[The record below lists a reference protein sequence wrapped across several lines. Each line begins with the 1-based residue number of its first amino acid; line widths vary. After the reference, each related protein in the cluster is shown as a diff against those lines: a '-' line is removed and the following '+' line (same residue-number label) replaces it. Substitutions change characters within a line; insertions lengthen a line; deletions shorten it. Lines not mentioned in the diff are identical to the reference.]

1 MEPSPITKLEHIKNY
16 LKKNNDA
23 DFAGC
28 KILDVGGFSAYYQLL
43 TALFGQAKLYV
54 LNIDKNA
61 IKGVPSIVGDA
72 RQLPFNDSTWD
83 VLLSFECLEHI
94 ADRAELLISESFR
107 VLKND
112 GLFMLAIPN
121 LADLYSRIAFLFG
134 YAPFH
139 YDASTHKVGSLSP
152 IKTTIRGHKSVFTY
166 KGAKE
171 LLVSYGFQIV
181 ESHGYTY
188 VDPFYWEHGL
198 RDHRREVGYDNM
210 RSVFGAVLPTSL
222 SEGMLF
228 ISKKPD

>member
-1 MEPSPITKLEHIKNY
+1 MNEPPITKLTHIKTY
-16 LKKNNDA
+16 LKENNYV
-23 DFAGC
+23 DFAGR
-28 KILDVGGFSAYYQLL
+28 KILDVGGFSAYYELL
-43 TALFGQAKLYV
+43 NALFSQAELYI
-54 LNIDKNA
+54 LNIDK
-61 IKGVPSIVGDA
+61 KELEGVPSIVGDA

-83 VLLSFECLEHI
+83 LVLSFELLEHI
-94 ADRAELLISESFR
+94 PDRAELLISESFR
-107 VLKND
+107 VLKNG
-112 GLFMLAIPN
+112 GLFMLAIAN
-121 LADLYSRIAFLFG
+121 LADLYSRIVFLFG

-152 IKTTIRGHKSVFTY
+152 IQTTTRGHKSVFTY

-188 VDPFYWEHGL
+188 VDPFYWDHGL
-198 RDHRREVGYDNM
+198 RDHRREVGYDNV
-210 RSVFGAVLPTSL
+210 RSMLGAVPPTSL

>member
-1 MEPSPITKLEHIKNY
+1 MNEPPITKFEHIKNY
-16 LKKNNDA
+16 LKKNNYA
-23 DFAGC
+23 NFSGC
-28 KILDVGGFSAYYQLL
+28 KIIDVGGFSAYYQLL
-43 TALFGQAKLYV
+43 TTLFSQAELYV
-54 LNIDKNA
+54 LNIDKHEL
-61 IKGVPSIVGDA
+61 KGVPSIVGDA

-83 VLLSFECLEHI
+83 VVISFELLEHI
-94 ADRAELLISESFR
+94 PDRAELLISESFR
-107 VLKND
+107 VLING
-112 GLFMLAIPN
+112 GLFILAIAN

-152 IKTTIRGHKSVFTY
+152 IKTTTRGHKSVFTY

-188 VDPFYWEHGL
+188 IDPFYWEHGL
-198 RDHRREVGYDNM
+198 RDHRREVGYDNI
-210 RSVFGAVLPTSL
+210 RRLFGAILPTSL